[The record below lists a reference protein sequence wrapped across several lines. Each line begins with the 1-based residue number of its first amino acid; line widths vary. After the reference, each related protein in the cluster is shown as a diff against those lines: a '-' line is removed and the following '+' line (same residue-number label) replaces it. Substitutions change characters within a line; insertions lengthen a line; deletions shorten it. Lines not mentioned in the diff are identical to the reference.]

1 MAHPA
6 ARKEKLVEL
15 LVILLLVFIA
25 VSLAANRWGHD
36 SRDGIDSLE
45 WVRREH
51 Y

>member
-1 MAHPA
+1 M
-6 ARKEKLVEL
+6 EL
-15 LVILLLVFIA
+15 LFILLLFFIA